1 MRGGGWPLVQNY
13 SKSIFLLLFK
23 HISTCFE
30 FVTTLC
36 GLQPHYSF
44 HVYKATL
51 SMVVL
56 GGGGRLGGGICIVWN
71 YFNVRLRTNTY
82 TDLWLRK
89 HDFNGVVAGGRGIDR
104 EGSTDVRVTFMIF
117 FSPW

>member
-1 MRGGGWPLVQNY
+1 MWSATPLLVSCLQGHTIYGGVGW
-13 SKSIFLLLFK
+13 
-23 HISTCFE
+23 
-30 FVTTLC
+30 
-36 GLQPHYSF
+36 
-44 HVYKATL
+44 
-51 SMVVL
+51 
-56 GGGGRLGGGICIVWN
+56 GREVGGGICIVWN

-89 HDFNGVVAGGRGIDR
+89 HDFNGVVAGGRGIDM

>member
-1 MRGGGWPLVQNY
+1 MCYN
-13 SKSIFLLLFK
+13 
-23 HISTCFE
+23 FE
-30 FVTTLC
+30 WSAT
-36 GLQPHYSF
+36 HYSF

-51 SMVVL
+51 SMVVS
-56 GGGGRLGGGICIVWN
+56 GGGEGLGGICIVWN
-71 YFNVRLRTNTY
+71 SFNVFVLTNTY

-117 FSPW
+117 KYRRPE